1 VADFEM
7 KLMEIDQEQ
16 LGIPDN
22 DYSAQVKMPSG
33 EFQRLV
39 RDLSAIGENGER

>member
-1 VADFEM
+1 MCAPFPAQDRIADFEM

-22 DYSAQVKMPSG
+22 EYSAQVRNS
-33 EFQRLV
+33 
-39 RDLSAIGENGER
+39 